1 MQKRK
6 ELSEED
12 KAALIDGVELAR
24 DLGLANEL
32 LQEDLDLYEELVT
45 EKGEEKCE
53 RVKRERWQQLSL

>member
-12 KAALIDGVELAR
+12 KAALIDGIELAR
-24 DLGLANEL
+24 DLGLAGEL
-32 LQEDLDLYEELVT
+32 SQADLDLYEELVK

-53 RVKRERWQQLSL
+53 RVKRERRQQLSS